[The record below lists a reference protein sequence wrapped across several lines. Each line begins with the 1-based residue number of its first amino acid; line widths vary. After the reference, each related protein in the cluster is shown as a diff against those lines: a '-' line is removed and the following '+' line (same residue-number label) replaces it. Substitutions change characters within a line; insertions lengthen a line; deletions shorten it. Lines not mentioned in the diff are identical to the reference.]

1 MASIRCIISGGSA
14 KGILEGVGALN
25 AISDRGYDVEI
36 GAGTSAGGIVLG
48 GLASGR
54 TPAQM
59 EVLMMGMDFTK
70 YISTGFFSL
79 LRLATKG
86 NLSDGSKLLAFFESV
101 TEKKKFKDA
110 RFDLRITASD
120 YERGMPRVFSKATD
134 PEMPIALAMRI
145 TSAFPLGFSAAKYDG
160 RWYKDGGIYQHVPVS
175 AGEREI
181 IPMVVF
187 AMAHEHSETAD
198 EKWEADVGIIKEAGR
213 TVDLLVDANAH
224 AELDKAGPTAVK
236 VFSDCL
242 GYGTFKFD
250 FTKDEKARLFKHGYD
265 LMREALT
272 KAGM

>member
-1 MASIRCIISGGSA
+1 MAKIRLVISGGSA
-14 KGILEGVGALN
+14 KGILEAVGALN

-54 TPAQM
+54 SPAQM
-59 EVLMMGMDFTK
+59 ELLMMSMDFTK

-79 LRLATKG
+79 LRLAAKG
-86 NLSDGSKLLAFFESV
+86 NLSDGSKLLSFFESV

-120 YERGMPRVFSKATD
+120 FERGQPRVFSKETD

-160 RWYKDGGIYQHVPVS
+160 RWYKDGGVYQHVPVS
-175 AGEREI
+175 AGAREI
-181 IPMVVF
+181 FPMVVF
-187 AMAHEHSETAD
+187 AMAHEHSEKAE
-198 EKWEADVGIIKEAGR
+198 EKWAADVGLLKEAGR
-213 TVDLLVDANAH
+213 TVDLLVDANVH
-224 AELDKAGPTAVK
+224 AEIENAPQNAVIAY
-236 VFSDCL
+236 SDCL

-250 FTKDEKARLFKHGYD
+250 FTKDEKTRLFKHGYD
-265 LMREALT
+265 VMKDAMT

>member
-1 MASIRCIISGGSA
+1 MLRCIISGGSA
-14 KGILEGVGALN
+14 KGILEAVGALN

-54 TPAQM
+54 SPAQM
-59 EVLMMGMDFTK
+59 EVLMMAMDFTK
-70 YISTGFFSL
+70 YISTGFFGL

-86 NLSDGSKLLAFFESV
+86 NLSDGSKLLSFFESV
-101 TEKKKFKDA
+101 TEGKKFKDA

-145 TSAFPLGFSAAKYDG
+145 TSAFPLGFSAAQYGG
-160 RWYKDGGIYQHVPVS
+160 RWYKDGGIFQHIPVS
-175 AGEREI
+175 AGEREVL
-181 IPMVVF
+181 PMVIF
-187 AMAHEHSETAD
+187 AMANEPNDEAD
-198 EKWEADVGIIKEAGR
+198 ETWAADVGILKEAGR

-224 AELDKAGPTAVK
+224 EELDKAPENAVK
-236 VFSDCL
+236 VFSNCL

-250 FTKDEKARLFKHGYD
+250 FTKDEKTRLFKHGYD
-265 LMREALT
+265 LTKDAMT